1 MLRLFRHIQD
11 SLEILFPRACLVC
24 DRPLYRHR
32 LCTRCAPTIGKSD
45 SLELKHRCRRCFS
58 PLPNSFDFAPGE
70 CTACTLFPPLPSSIR
85 FLWEYGDLPRDLIR
99 AMKYRPSP
107 WLARWGGAAL
117 KLYLPTLFEDPE
129 WDFII
134 PVPSSSVNMRRRLFN
149 QCHVMARALSKG
161 TPRFGKVSTSLLNRS
176 HRLPQAQLTH
186 DERLRQLRSRYLYTG
201 PPLVGKRVLLVED
214 VLTTGATSSAA
225 AHTLFAEGAT
235 RVDIIALARAHVW
248 SRYRTRIHKIFA
260 AR

>member
-1 MLRLFRHIQD
+1 MSSLALQFLD

-32 LCTRCAPTIGKSD
+32 LCSRCTPRIGKPD
-45 SLELKHRCRRCFS
+45 SLDPLHRCQRCFS
-58 PLPNSFDFAPGE
+58 QIPNIAEYPTRE
-70 CTACTLFPPLPSSIR
+70 CTACTLFPPLPTSIR

-117 KLYLPTLFEDPE
+117 RSQILTLFKHPE

-134 PVPSSSVNMRRRLFN
+134 PIPSSSINMRRRLFN
-149 QCHVMARALSKG
+149 QCHVMARALTKG
-161 TPRFGKVSTSLLNRS
+161 TPRLGKVSTSLYNRQ

-186 DERLRQLRSRYLYTG
+186 DERLRHLRDRYGYKG
-201 PPLVGKRVLLVED
+201 PSLVGKRVLLVED

-225 AHTLFAEGAT
+225 AHALFAEGAS